1 MTKRFVPVFIALLL
15 VATACGGSD
24 ADSANDDTQA
34 PSTTGAATTDTESAS
49 DPAPDTTVAQA
60 EEVASSGGGSGTAT
74 LTFDNGESYE
84 FSILCALE
92 PQVAAGQ
99 EILFN
104 FVSYDEPFSLDV
116 TQFGDDSVSPGGASI
131 SVYDTATYETLWDA
145 SSIYGSDVTLSLN
158 GSTVTG
164 SGVFLENGEF
174 GGAEAHG
181 ELEANC

>member
-34 PSTTGAATTDTESAS
+34 PSTTS
-49 DPAPDTTVAQA
+49 
-60 EEVASSGGGSGTAT
+60 SSGGGSGTAT
-74 LTFDNGESYE
+74 LVLDNGESYD
-84 FSILCALE
+84 FSILCGLE

>member
-24 ADSANDDTQA
+24 ADSANEDTQA

-49 DPAPDTTVAQA
+49 DPAPDTTVTEPAA
-60 EEVASSGGGSGTAT
+60 SSSGGGSGTAT
-74 LTFDNGESYE
+74 LVLDNGESYD
-84 FSILCALE
+84 FSILCGLE

-174 GGAEAHG
+174 GAAEAHG